1 MTWIGPNWGMWAET
15 VDEMND
21 ISKRSEKNYQSAV
34 EWRDYA
40 KKLEKK
46 LEETWQAF
54 RNSDGNACGQVEIK
68 NALTEELKRL
78 DPANQYLDTELRKS
92 LFEKG
97 KSRRLK
103 EIDSGE

>member
-54 RNSDGNACGQVEIK
+54 REGEGNASGQAAIK
-68 NALTEELKRL
+68 DAVTNELKRF
-78 DPANQYLDTELRKS
+78 DPSNQYLDAEIRSAIFRSAKN
-92 LFEKG
+92 E
-97 KSRRLK
+97 RLL
-103 EIDSGE
+103 

>member
-40 KKLEKK
+40 KKLEKRR
-46 LEETWQAF
+46 EETWQAF
-54 RNSDGNACGQVEIK
+54 RESSGNASGQV
-68 NALTEELKRL
+68 ALRDART
-78 DPANQYLDTELRKS
+78 AELRNYDPTNRMLSKEVR
-92 LFEKG
+92 LEIFNKG
-97 KSRRLK
+97 KNERLE
-103 EIDSGE
+103 EIDRG

>member
-54 RNSDGNACGQVEIK
+54 RDESGNATGQRTVKEALIK
-68 NALTEELKRL
+68 ELSQL
-78 DPANQYLDTELRKS
+78 DPSNQYLDKEFRQSIFDVAKQ
-92 LFEKG
+92 K
-97 KSRRLK
+97 RLK
-103 EIDSGE
+103 EIDS